1 MQAAEF
7 EVDSK
12 QAIVELLDMHI
23 LEVTQ
28 NVHSGEALIQVV
40 QSVILLEQTL
50 TETAKT

>member
-1 MQAAEF
+1 
-7 EVDSK
+7 
-12 QAIVELLDMHI
+12 MHI

-50 TETAKT
+50 TETTKTLLKLWLEEKWEEQRIR